1 MSSVVSHHIRDSG
14 QDHWQTASH
23 GWTTRRPHLRDV
35 LGRLPMLWKP
45 CKSPLNKKR
54 KSTKLEVY
62 LNILGKRIRFQVIFI
77 VSICLH
83 VNHLRFKYAHW
94 HQLRKYQKFHLHR
107 SHKKSHTPTWA
118 DCRKVNHVQPS
129 LVLQAPQDSQWF
141 PWSFCRSHGLP
152 NTTPESLGH
161 NGPLPL
167 VLGNARNRCHL
178 DVPTWDQRWIE
189 RSAQEIEGKQI
200 KFQFP
205 PRSALRYYHLTAINL
220 NIFWSCQRIFSYV
233 FVLTLWNQPLPPLS
247 PKSEATAAWSER
259 QYLSAAPRLH
269 ISF

>member
-1 MSSVVSHHIRDSG
+1 MSSVVSHHIRDSE

-45 CKSPLNKKR
+45 CKSPLNKKTKINQAGSLSKHLR
-54 KSTKLEVY
+54 KENQIPSY
-62 LNILGKRIRFQVIFI
+62 LH
-77 VSICLH
+77 SLH
-83 VNHLRFKYAHW
+83 ANHLRFKYAHW

-141 PWSFCRSHGLP
+141 PVIESFCRSHGLP

-178 DVPTWDQRWIE
+178 DVPTWVYQRWIE

-200 KFQFP
+200 
-205 PRSALRYYHLTAINL
+205 
-220 NIFWSCQRIFSYV
+220 
-233 FVLTLWNQPLPPLS
+233 
-247 PKSEATAAWSER
+247 
-259 QYLSAAPRLH
+259 
-269 ISF
+269 